1 MNECILEHSPVLG
14 VNNIFNGAQHDAN
27 SHHRLRKELAE
38 IYQQNPS
45 ADFIM
50 EFMQCLCCCL
60 IVQEKHPNVERALDF
75 SAVFLAQHYQD
86 MEEVLVAVF
95 EFIFKNHS
103 CKTQA
108 VRFRC
113 CEFMN
118 RLLHNMDDQAVLYDD
133 IYEKIT
139 STMLERLQDKVPT
152 IRAQAVMALQRLQV
166 PTDSNC
172 PIMKAFL
179 YHMERDPSPD
189 VRAKVIKH
197 VAVTPR
203 VLPILFERIYDVK
216 SSVRKEAFKA
226 LSRLRVVKLSIKQRQ
241 KICTAGLA
249 DKSEP
254 VKSFVLSNMMFTWY
268 KQCDCNYITFLKVLF
283 VETMDEDILEV
294 LLFHLF
300 KKQPSSS
307 LFETVSGLLNK
318 ERVLPIKDLTP
329 ENVTLWLYAVKYQ
342 SKPQDGEDMDKDMV
356 AGMVPELTKFSK
368 YLKDFSLTLKKG
380 DREKEFIAIQL
391 FKLAATYSFDDEMG
405 REQMRMMSINY
416 LMDEN
421 VGKGAIPAIVRTFE
435 QLVPSVKDRLMM
447 MAEIISD
454 IREPLMPSQSSAEDG
469 VAEVE
474 NQMALL
480 SCSSLDTDRVQ
491 KTDSETLVK
500 CLTLIIQVFKA
511 KDVTKIDATLLSL
524 KDHFIFECFNS
535 PSIEV
540 QCLAQDV
547 MAFFCI
553 WSLDIAK
560 ENFLKFCFQ
569 LSNEGTCYSALG
581 GVIDILLV
589 HGFHPFSLNSPAAS
603 KPKTGAVSLND
614 LSNDPTLTPSQV
626 FLVSLIVDLL
636 DSETPSIRARACQ
649 GLAKLMV
656 SGHLSSSLILA
667 RLILIW
673 FSPSSAS
680 EPEIRQPLGI
690 FLNMFSTKRP
700 LAGEII
706 LNSIMPA
713 LKATVDIETNDEEEI
728 DPLAVAKL
736 LVGSYHLQLAAK
748 VSKELLIVNSYDPLV
763 LSKILQML
771 EFQPQ
776 DSYCCANLLLL
787 VCRGIKKMGKFWD
800 KRVLKS
806 MQNLKVKLEMMK
818 QTEKNSSMNSTTRN
832 KETSVFTSTAIIE
845 EEGSMSCQDVSQSY
859 SRKLPASS
867 KVDDS
872 VSSEL
877 PEDRTSTSANMVVDE
892 TADGNEEI
900 SAILPDSVVAGNVVD
915 ETALSDD
922 EATGSDG
929 EVISAPTKGNVI
941 PDSDEE
947 SCEEDTKGNLQAS
960 SITGTNNVISS
971 TDEDEEEVVDEK
983 EKTNKKQRKIPDI
996 HVELPTPP
1004 QINTRARS
1012 AKNNSSMATL
1022 AVPLRQTRATR
1033 KRPLT

>member
-1 MNECILEHSPVLG
+1 MNEYIYDHSPYLG
-14 VNNIFNGAQHDAN
+14 VNTIFNGAQQDAN

-38 IYQQNPS
+38 IYQPNPT

-50 EFMQCLCCCL
+50 EFMQSLSCCL
-60 IVQEKHPNVERALDF
+60 FVQEKHPNVERALDF
-75 SAVFLAQHYQD
+75 AAVFLAQHYQD

-133 IYEKIT
+133 VYEKIA

-179 YHMERDPSPD
+179 FHMERDPSPD
-189 VRAKVIKH
+189 VRARVVKH

-216 SSVRKEAFKA
+216 STVRKEAFKA

-241 KICTAGLA
+241 KICSAGLA

-254 VKSFVLSNMMFTWY
+254 VKSFVLNNMMFTWY
-268 KQCDCNYITFLKVLF
+268 KQCDCDYITFLKVLF
-283 VETMDEDILEV
+283 VETMEEDILEV

-300 KKQPSSS
+300 KKQPSAT
-307 LFETVSGLLNK
+307 LFETISGLLNK
-318 ERVLPIKDLTP
+318 EKVLPIKSLTP
-329 ENVTLWLYAVKYQ
+329 ENVTLWLYAVKYM
-342 SKPQDGEDMDKDMV
+342 SKSQDGEDMDKDM
-356 AGMVPELTKFSK
+356 ATGMVPELTKFSK

-380 DREKEFIAIQL
+380 DREKEFIATQL
-391 FKLAATYSFDDEMG
+391 FKLVATYSFDDEMG
-405 REQMRMMSINY
+405 REQMRVMSINY

-421 VGKGAIPAIVRTFE
+421 IGKDAVPAIVRTFE
-435 QLVPSVKDRLMM
+435 QLVPSVKDRLVM

-454 IREPLMPSQSSAEDG
+454 IREPLLPSQSSAEDG

-474 NQMALL
+474 SQMALL
-480 SCSSLDTDRVQ
+480 SCSSLDADRVQ

-524 KDHFIFECFNS
+524 KDHFILECFNS
-535 PSIEV
+535 PSTEV

-569 LSNEGTCYSALG
+569 LSNDGTCYSALG
-581 GVIDILLV
+581 GIIDILLV
-589 HGFHPFSLNSPAAS
+589 HGFHPFSLNNAS
-603 KPKTGAVSLND
+603 ARKPNKGAVSLDD

-626 FLVSLIVDLL
+626 FLISLLVDLL
-636 DSETPSIRARACQ
+636 NNESPAIRARACQ
-649 GLAKLMV
+649 GLAKLMIC
-656 SGHLSSSLILA
+656 GHLSSSLILA

-706 LNSIMPA
+706 LN
-713 LKATVDIETNDEEEI
+713 
-728 DPLAVAKL
+728 
-736 LVGSYHLQLAAK
+736 
-748 VSKELLIVNSYDPLV
+748 
-763 LSKILQML
+763 
-771 EFQPQ
+771 
-776 DSYCCANLLLL
+776 C
-787 VCRGIKKMGKFWD
+787 
-800 KRVLKS
+800 
-806 MQNLKVKLEMMK
+806 
-818 QTEKNSSMNSTTRN
+818 
-832 KETSVFTSTAIIE
+832 
-845 EEGSMSCQDVSQSY
+845 
-859 SRKLPASS
+859 
-867 KVDDS
+867 
-872 VSSEL
+872 
-877 PEDRTSTSANMVVDE
+877 
-892 TADGNEEI
+892 
-900 SAILPDSVVAGNVVD
+900 ILP
-915 ETALSDD
+915 
-922 EATGSDG
+922 
-929 EVISAPTKGNVI
+929 P
-941 PDSDEE
+941 
-947 SCEEDTKGNLQAS
+947 
-960 SITGTNNVISS
+960 
-971 TDEDEEEVVDEK
+971 
-983 EKTNKKQRKIPDI
+983 
-996 HVELPTPP
+996 
-1004 QINTRARS
+1004 
-1012 AKNNSSMATL
+1012 
-1022 AVPLRQTRATR
+1022 
-1033 KRPLT
+1033 